1 MTRAEEQS
9 APVPPARRLSKDA
22 RHRQLLETARG
33 IVRDEGADR
42 LTLGRLAA
50 RAGISKPIAYDHFG
64 TRSSLLVELYRWI
77 DTEKVQGFAD
87 AMARDQRSPADTVDL
102 LAAAYI
108 DCAAD
113 TGGEAYAVGAALA
126 GSKQTAAVLQELL
139 DAAVQMFVSVLRPHS
154 DASPARLERRCVAL
168 VGAGEALS
176 ASVVRATC
184 SQAEAVEEFARLI
197 HAALA
202 GPTQQTATS

>member
-1 MTRAEEQS
+1 MTNAEEQ
-9 APVPPARRLSKDA
+9 AAVPPARRLTKDA
-22 RHRQLLETARG
+22 RRRQLLETARV

-64 TRSSLLVELYRWI
+64 TRSALLVELYRLV
-77 DTEKVQGFAD
+77 DTEKVQAFAD
-87 AMARDQRSPADTVDL
+87 AMARDQHGAADTVDL
-102 LAAAYI
+102 LAAAYV

-126 GSKQTAAVLQELL
+126 GNEQTAAVLQELL

-154 DASPARLERRCVAL
+154 DASDARLERRCVAL

-176 ASVVRATC
+176 AAVVRAKC
-184 SQAEAVEEFARLI
+184 SRAEAVEEFAALI
-197 HAALA
+197 HASLA
-202 GPTQQTATS
+202 GPTQRTETS